1 MQEELITEY
10 IKNDGQM
17 WTISHIDSY
26 RDGGTI
32 VLQTTFGKFNER
44 SGNNELKY
52 YIHHENWTLHNL
64 YPPNNSN
71 LITDKPTI
79 AYIMYKI
86 DKYQESI
93 ESKMRKIIQIKENL
107 SIEGSRD
114 RKINKILDK

>member
-1 MQEELITEY
+1 MQEELINEY

-17 WTISHIDSY
+17 WSIVTIDAY
-26 RDGGTI
+26 RDGGTK
-32 VLQTTFGKFNER
+32 VLQTTGK
-44 SGNNELKY
+44 NELKY

-86 DKYQESI
+86 GKYQESI
-93 ESKMRKIIQIKENL
+93 EFKMKEIIQIKENL
-107 SIEGSRD
+107 SVEGGRD
-114 RKINKILDK
+114 RKINEILDK

>member
-10 IKNDGQM
+10 IKNDGRGQI

-32 VLQTTFGKFNER
+32 VLQTTGK
-44 SGNNELKY
+44 NELKY